1 MRGAAGD
8 GLQGRVMG
16 WEDRTGLGAGAL
28 DKEEEQVPPVQA
40 ACRPQERHPCRKT
53 PEVKQV

>member
-40 ACRPQERHPCRKT
+40 ACRPQERHPGRKT
-53 PEVKQV
+53 PEVEQV